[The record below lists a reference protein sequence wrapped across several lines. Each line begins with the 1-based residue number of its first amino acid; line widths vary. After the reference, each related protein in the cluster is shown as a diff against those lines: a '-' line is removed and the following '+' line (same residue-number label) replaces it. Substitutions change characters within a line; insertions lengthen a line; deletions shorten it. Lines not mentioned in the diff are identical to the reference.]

1 MDDINGEHSQ
11 NSYFEELSYKEYQKR
26 DILSENNGKI
36 NFLEIKDRLKEVRNV
51 LPHYSRKEIILLEE
65 EFYDIKPYEEKL
77 QFWINKNLGLIN
89 TDLSYIKKD
98 KNKKFRIPFSIEPID
113 DVEDNLYFN
122 YLLKW
127 FNENTV
133 NSKIKYFTFETLK
146 TNLLDSGQLRRKTI
160 NKELNQTKNRIN
172 DLISNAQFFTQ
183 KFVNG
188 FRLNQNLLK
197 DLYDGYLTTDKII
210 VVAYLLSPIL
220 GYLEYE
226 KFLNQK
232 LKNEDF
238 ISEEKMKSEEKG
250 GKGNYLLKGHTF
262 RKTNFFTTENLDKL
276 RIELIKQNIIED
288 ISFDDFKNIFSEQPT
303 TKVKSKII
311 WKLKNKRSSINYIR
325 YDWQSLLSLINEVV
339 NPDFT
344 KYRVEIKELIKWYFD
359 FPDDTLSDKI
369 KDSFEDYLKTF
380 EKNNRKTT
388 EKIIEIF
395 KKIYK

>member
-1 MDDINGEHSQ
+1 MNDMIGEHSQ

-26 DILSENNGKI
+26 DILNENNGKI
-36 NFLEIKDRLKEVRNV
+36 NFSEIKNRLKEVRNV
-51 LPHYSRKEIILLEE
+51 LPIYTKKEIKSLEE
-65 EFYDIKPYEEKL
+65 EFYVLKTYEEKL
-77 QFWINKNLGLIN
+77 QFWIEKKLGLMN
-89 TDLSYIKKD
+89 PDLSFERKFE
-98 KNKKFRIPFSIEPID
+98 NKVWEIPFKIVPLNDTES
-113 DVEDNLYFN
+113 NLYFD
-122 YLLKW
+122 YLLQW
-127 FNENTV
+127 FNEINI

-146 TNLLDSGQLRRKTI
+146 TDLLDNGQLRRKTI

-172 DLISNAQFFTQ
+172 DLISNEQFFTQ

-210 VVAYLLSPIL
+210 VIAYLLSPIL

-250 GKGNYLLKGHTF
+250 GKGNYVLKEYTF

-288 ISFDDFKNIFSEQPT
+288 ISFDDFNDIFSEQPIP
-303 TKVKSKII
+303 KVKNRII
-311 WKLKNKRSSINYIR
+311 WKLENKQSKRTYIR
-325 YDWQSLLSLINEVV
+325 YDWQSLFSLINEVV
-339 NPDFT
+339 EPDFL
-344 KYRVEIKELIKWYFD
+344 KYRGDIKQLIKLYFD
-359 FPDDTLSDKI
+359 FPDNTLYKKI
-369 KDSFEDYLKTF
+369 DDSFGDYLTTF
-380 EKNNRKTT
+380 DNNKRKSTGKIEK
-388 EKIIEIF
+388 IF

>member
-1 MDDINGEHSQ
+1 MNDINGEHSQ

-26 DILSENNGKI
+26 DILNENNGKI
-36 NFLEIKDRLKEVRNV
+36 NFSEIKERLKEVRNV
-51 LPHYSRKEIILLEE
+51 LPVYTKKEIKSLEE
-65 EFYDIKPYEEKL
+65 EFYVLKTYEEKL
-77 QFWINKNLGLIN
+77 KFWIDKRLGL
-89 TDLSYIKKD
+89 TKLDLSFERKFE
-98 KNKKFRIPFSIEPID
+98 NKVWEIPFKIVPLD
-113 DVEDNLYFN
+113 DTESNLYFD
-122 YLLKW
+122 YLLQW
-127 FNENTV
+127 FNEINI

-146 TNLLDSGQLRRKTI
+146 TDLLDNGQLRRKTI

-172 DLISNAQFFTQ
+172 DLIFNEQFFTQ

-288 ISFDDFKNIFSEQPT
+288 ISFDDFNDIFSEQPMP
-303 TKVKSKII
+303 KVKSKII
-311 WKLKNKRSSINYIR
+311 WKLENNHSSTTYIK
-325 YDWQSLLSLINEVV
+325 YDWQSLFSLINEIV
-339 NPDFT
+339 NPDFI
-344 KYRVEIKELIKWYFD
+344 KYREEIKELIKWYFD
-359 FPDDTLSDKI
+359 FPDNTLSNKI
-369 KDSFEDYLKTF
+369 KDSYKGYLETF
-380 EKNNRKTT
+380 EKNNRKST
-388 EKIIEIF
+388 EKIEKIF

>member
-1 MDDINGEHSQ
+1 MNDINGEHSQ

-26 DILSENNGKI
+26 DILNENNGKI
-36 NFLEIKDRLKEVRNV
+36 NFSEIKERLKEVRNV
-51 LPHYSRKEIILLEE
+51 LPVYTKKEIKSLEE
-65 EFYDIKPYEEKL
+65 EFYVLKTYEEKL
-77 QFWINKNLGLIN
+77 KFWIDKRLGL
-89 TDLSYIKKD
+89 TKPDLSFERKFE
-98 KNKKFRIPFSIEPID
+98 NKVWKIPFKIVPLNDTES
-113 DVEDNLYFN
+113 NLYFD
-122 YLLKW
+122 YLLQW
-127 FNENTV
+127 FNEINI

-146 TNLLDSGQLRRKTI
+146 TNLLENGQLRRKTI

-172 DLISNAQFFTQ
+172 DLISNEQFFTQ

-238 ISEEKMKSEEKG
+238 ISDEKMKSEEKG

-288 ISFDDFKNIFSEQPT
+288 ISFDDFKDIFSEQPA
-303 TKVKSKII
+303 TKVKSRII
-311 WKLKNKRSSINYIR
+311 WKLENNRSSATYIR

-339 NPDFT
+339 EPDFV
-344 KYRVEIKELIKWYFD
+344 KYKGEIKELLKWYFD
-359 FPDDTLSDKI
+359 FPDNTLSNKI
-369 KDSFEDYLKTF
+369 EDSFSDYLTTF
-380 EKNNRKTT
+380 EKNHRKSTK
-388 EKIIEIF
+388 EIIEIF
-395 KKIYK
+395 KKINK